1 MVDTIAPDLTD
12 KSYVRNLQLSLD
24 NIVNVSEAAFQKIS
38 HLRDK
43 ELLLAFGNTGC
54 GKSTMISS
62 LVFGPDKLEVR
73 KIPEVRIVR
82 GVERTYYNSIIDQK

>member
-1 MVDTIAPDLTD
+1 
-12 KSYVRNLQLSLD
+12 
-24 NIVNVSEAAFQKIS
+24 
-38 HLRDK
+38 
-43 ELLLAFGNTGC
+43 
-54 GKSTMISS
+54 MISS